1 MYKYDFLVLLH
12 GRFVNS
18 SVVLVTKEICFWMK
32 GVLFLTLSK
41 HMTYSRVMHIYIIEI
56 IIMQPMYTCSSEGLY
71 NIYKEIQDMRVSL
84 LSHSLIQP
92 PLYF

>member
-41 HMTYSRVMHIYIIEI
+41 HMTYSRVMHIYII
-56 IIMQPMYTCSSEGLY
+56 IMQPMYTCSSEGLY